1 MLDSAF
7 GSLKCYSQRNTIV
20 FDNGPSAQFSLNGLF
35 SKKRIR
41 QEIVFDSQ
49 FLGNHCYWTQVH
61 LAYQCMIIFI
71 TYVLTFK
78 RHLRIEK
85 SNTEDLCYN
94 VLSTEFN
101 YMPGNWALILIGKN
115 GLF

>member
-1 MLDSAF
+1 MNDVDRKSLLLDAASPCLPMYDYF
-7 GSLKCYSQRNTIV
+7 C
-20 FDNGPSAQFSLNGLF
+20 
-35 SKKRIR
+35 
-41 QEIVFDSQ
+41 
-49 FLGNHCYWTQVH
+49 
-61 LAYQCMIIFI
+61 I

-78 RHLRIEK
+78 RHLRLEK